1 MTPNDDPLFEALA
14 SLPPIDAGAGY
25 ESRVRARCHSALAN
39 RATLLKRTRRTLSN
53 AALTAIS
60 GAAILCAYLA
70 VMFAQVLRLAK
81 P

>member
-14 SLPPIDAGAGY
+14 GLPRIDPGAGY
-25 ESRVRARCHSALAN
+25 ESRVRGRCHSAIAN
-39 RATLLKRTRRTLSN
+39 RATLLKRTSRNLSS
-53 AALTAIS
+53 AALAAIS
-60 GAAILCAYLA
+60 GAVILCAYLA